1 MALNSLP
8 DYKIRTMK
16 DDLAK
21 LAGKSEEDIRPMKKV
36 APPEKL
42 PIAPKPF
49 RASLPSTEELI
60 TKAPIPKTKKVE
72 LPEVPKPRTKLAE
85 PAKIKK
91 PKTKLLIILIIILL
105 IVGGAGGFL
114 YWYGKEK
121 PESPPAEEEYQPEI
135 PQPSEY
141 LIPAE
146 ETKIISLGT
155 NSLFELLKQE
165 AQLDQ
170 PVNSFKRIA
179 VLTDSPT
186 GEEKGFLSLSEIF
199 QELEINYPPYLLP
212 QLKENY
218 NIFLFNQETGK
229 RLLLIVETGNIDNLR
244 EQLTIWE
251 ETMLEDFKNFYP
263 IDKPGQPA
271 SEDFL
276 DDIYRDTAIRYT
288 NLPFSTL
295 TINYTIINNLLI
307 IGTSKEAI
315 YTAIDSVL
323 D

>member
-21 LAGKSEEDIRPMKKV
+21 LAGKSEGDIKPMKKA
-36 APPEKL
+36 APPEEL

-49 RASLPSTEELI
+49 KAPLPSAEELI
-60 TKAPIPKTKKVE
+60 TKVSIPKTKKVE
-72 LPEVPKPRTKLAE
+72 LPRPPQSKITPSQTE
-85 PAKIKK
+85 PVKIKK
-91 PKTKLLIILIIILL
+91 IKTKLLIILIIILL
-105 IVGGAGGFL
+105 IIAGVGGFL

-155 NSLFELLKQE
+155 SSLSELLKQE

-170 PVNSFKRIA
+170 PINSFKRIA
-179 VLTDSPT
+179 VLKN
-186 GEEKGFLSLSEIF
+186 ENNFLSLSELF
-199 QELEINYPPYLLP
+199 QELEINCPPYFLP

-229 RLLLIVETGNIDNLR
+229 RLLLIAETENIDNLR

-271 SEDFL
+271 SENFL
-276 DDIYRDTAIRYT
+276 DDIYQDIAIRYI

-295 TINYTIINNLLI
+295 TINYTIINNFLI

>member
-21 LAGKSEEDIRPMKKV
+21 LAGKPEDIRTTKEV

-42 PIAPKPF
+42 PIAPKKF

-60 TKAPIPKTKKVE
+60 TKVFIPKSKKSE
-72 LPEVPKPRTKLAE
+72 LPSPPQPKITPSQTK
-85 PAKIKK
+85 PVKIKK
-91 PKTKLLIILIIILL
+91 PKPKLLIILIIILL
-105 IVGGAGGFL
+105 IAMGALGFL

-121 PESPPAEEEYQPEI
+121 PESPPAEEEHQPET

-141 LIPAE
+141 LIPVE
-146 ETKIISLGT
+146 ETKIISLET
-155 NSLFELLKQE
+155 NSLSDLLRQE

-170 PVNSFKRIA
+170 PIKSFKRIA
-179 VLTDSPT
+179 ILKN
-186 GEEKGFLSLSEIF
+186 ENEFLSLSEF
-199 QELEINYPPYLLP
+199 LQELEVNYPPYFLP

-229 RLLLIVETGNIDNLR
+229 RLLLIVETENIENLR

-271 SEDFL
+271 SESFL
-276 DDIYRDTAIRYT
+276 DDIYRDIAIRYI

-315 YTAIDSVL
+315 YTAIDNVL